1 MIKTDP
7 RGISYMNSPLRE
19 IVQRVPQPHHYSERN
34 KNLIE
39 VRAMKIDHQYIVD
52 GVAKTLTG
60 KEEITEH
67 PIRTTQD
74 PRYKL
79 TFTFNNK
86 AEESVN
92 RDWKKTYKEVVSD
105 KDKDEDKDEE
115 QKENDT
121 DLSTAF
127 LTFCSTFSMTAKDC
141 ITKLSAAFAE
151 NAEDTYGTNRGGK
164 RKSRRNRKSKKSR
177 KGKSRKNRRKSNRR
191 R

>member
-1 MIKTDP
+1 M
-7 RGISYMNSPLRE
+7 LA
-19 IVQRVPQPHHYSERN
+19 RVPQPHHYSERT

-39 VRAMKIDHQYIVD
+39 VSGMEVDHQYIVD

-60 KEEITEH
+60 KEDITVY
-67 PIRTTQD
+67 PINPNQNR
-74 PRYKL
+74 RYKL
-79 TFTFNNK
+79 TFNNK
-86 AEESVN
+86 GEESVEKYDTDN
-92 RDWKKTYKEVVSD
+92 YKKVVSD
-105 KDKDEDKDEE
+105 EDKYEE

-151 NAEDTYGTNRGGK
+151 NAEDMYGTNSGGK

-177 KGKSRKNRRKSNRR
+177 KGKSRKNRRKSNRHR
-191 R
+191 